1 MIQLSFFKNKGNN
14 STVQVYFQKKNSTN
28 HIREVAHSNLKHLA
42 PSYLK
47 KNNKEQL
54 LFDNE
59 ISTHLLNDIY
69 K

>member
-28 HIREVAHSNLKHLA
+28 HIREVAYSNLKHLA
-42 PSYLK
+42 PSE

-54 LFDNE
+54 
-59 ISTHLLNDIY
+59 
-69 K
+69 